1 MDIFNK
7 VNIRRL
13 EYQKLYDEFKIFVD
27 NWQSALNIDV
37 ELTNDVNSVS
47 MCPAVELAYNGMDI
61 NYNMEIINLNM
72 TNDIFVMRLFIIYKI
87 FPHIFE
93 DSKYISVKGKR
104 LVIGIDHS
112 DACFKYIKHALI
124 NLNKLI
130 NFLIPYVESF
140 IAGVGHLKT
149 TDCTLNL
156 KADGINPLSVLRLG
170 VVSYTECNHHG
181 LTLETHE
188 FSNQFDI
195 NDKYLRQIVY
205 FMLFDKFTKN
215 CDTDNPWIEIKD
227 PAPIYYL
234 LYNETKY
241 SIIHQTSGNT
251 NYNFYIEVT
260 DGK

>member
-1 MDIFNK
+1 MNKFNK
-7 VNIRRL
+7 LNIRRL
-13 EYQKLYDEFKIFVD
+13 ECKKLYDEFKIFTN

-215 CDTDNPWIEIKD
+215 CDTENPWIEIKD
-227 PAPIYYL
+227 PAAIYNL

-241 SIIHQTSGNT
+241 SIIHNYSDYA

>member
-1 MDIFNK
+1 M
-7 VNIRRL
+7 
-13 EYQKLYDEFKIFVD
+13 YDEFKIFAN

-112 DACFKYIKHALI
+112 DVCFKYIKHALI

-170 VVSYTECNHHG
+170 VVSYTECNHHR

-215 CDTDNPWIEIKD
+215 CDTENPCIEIKD

>member
-1 MDIFNK
+1 MNKFNK
-7 VNIRRL
+7 LNIRRL
-13 EYQKLYDEFKIFVD
+13 ECKKLYDEFKIFAN

-37 ELTNDVNSVS
+37 ELTNDINSVS

-181 LTLETHE
+181 LTLTSHE
-188 FSNQFDI
+188 FSEHFNTT
-195 NDKYLRQIVY
+195 NKHSREIVY
-205 FMLFDKFTKN
+205 FMLFDVFTKN
-215 CDTDNPWIEIKD
+215 CDTDNTWIEIKD

>member
-27 NWQSALNIDV
+27 NWRSELIPDV

-47 MCPAVELAYNGMDI
+47 ICPAVELAHNGIDI
-61 NYNMEIINLNM
+61 YHNMEIINLNM
-72 TNDIFVMRLFIIYKI
+72 KNDIFVMRLFLIYKL

-93 DSKYISVKGKR
+93 DTKFITVKGNR
-104 LVIGIDHS
+104 LVIGIDQTYR
-112 DACFKYIKHALI
+112 CYKYIRHALI

-140 IAGVGHLKT
+140 LAGLGHLKT
-149 TDCTLNL
+149 VDCTLNL
-156 KADGINPLSVLRLG
+156 KADGVNPLSIFRLG

-181 LTLETHE
+181 LTLTSHK
-188 FSNQFDI
+188 FSEHFNTT
-195 NDKYLRQIVY
+195 NKYSREIVY
-205 FMLFDKFTKN
+205 FMLFDVFTKN

>member
-1 MDIFNK
+1 MNKFNK
-7 VNIRRL
+7 LNIRRL
-13 EYQKLYDEFKIFVD
+13 ECKKLYDEFKIFAN

-181 LTLETHE
+181 LTLTSHE
-188 FSNQFDI
+188 FSEHFNTS
-195 NDKYLRQIVY
+195 NKYSREIVY
-205 FMLFDKFTKN
+205 FMLFDVFTKN
-215 CDTDNPWIEIKD
+215 CDTGNPWIEIKD

-241 SIIHQTSGNT
+241 SIIHQISGNT

>member
-1 MDIFNK
+1 MNKFNK
-7 VNIRRL
+7 LNIRRL
-13 EYQKLYDEFKIFVD
+13 EYKKMYDEFLEFIDDWESRLFKSSLLF
-27 NWQSALNIDV
+27 NNIK
-37 ELTNDVNSVS
+37 SIS
-47 MCPAVELAYNGMDI
+47 ICPAIEMKYAGVDFH
-61 NYNMEIINLNM
+61 YNMEIVNLNID
-72 TNDIFVMRLFIIYKI
+72 NDIFKAKLFLIYKLY
-87 FPHIFE
+87 PHIFE
-93 DSKYISVKGKR
+93 NTELTTIRNNVFV
-104 LVIGIDHS
+104 LGINKHDV
-112 DACFKYIKHALI
+112 CFKFIKHALE

-140 IAGVGHLKT
+140 IAGIGHLKT

-170 VVSYTECNHHG
+170 VKSYTECNHHG
-181 LTLETHE
+181 LTLESHE
-188 FSNQFDI
+188 FSENFDI
-195 NDKYLRQIVY
+195 NNKRVREIVY

-227 PAPIYYL
+227 PAPIYHL

-241 SIIHQTSGNT
+241 SIIHNRSDYA

>member
-1 MDIFNK
+1 MNKFNK
-7 VNIRRL
+7 LNIRRL
-13 EYQKLYDEFKIFVD
+13 ECKKLYDEFKIFAN

-72 TNDIFVMRLFIIYKI
+72 TNDIFIMRLFLIYKI

-215 CDTDNPWIEIKD
+215 CDTENPWIEIKD
-227 PAPIYYL
+227 PAAIYNL

-241 SIIHQTSGNT
+241 SIIHNYSDYA
-251 NYNFYIEVT
+251 NYNFYIEVI